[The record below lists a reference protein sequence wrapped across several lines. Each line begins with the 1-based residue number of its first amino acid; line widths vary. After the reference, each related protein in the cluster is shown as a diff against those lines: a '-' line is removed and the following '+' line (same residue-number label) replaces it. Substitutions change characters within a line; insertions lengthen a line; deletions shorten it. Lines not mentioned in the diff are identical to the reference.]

1 MLHTHEQMLMTLYEA
16 VASGD
21 VETVMGLLTDDIE
34 FCVYSRSPMAGSY
47 SGKDEALRFFGKLVR
62 AYGDTFEVQ
71 IQDILAND
79 KHGAVLTL
87 ERGRRG
93 RNVFKNRAV
102 HIYDIRGGKCAR
114 MRIFNE
120 DAWDDFWA

>member
-1 MLHTHEQMLMTLYEA
+1 MLHTHEQMLMRLYEA

-21 VETVMGLLTDDIE
+21 VETVMGLLTGDIE
-34 FCVYSRSPMAGSY
+34 FRVYGKSPMAGSY
-47 SGKDEALRFFGKLVR
+47 SGKDEVLLFFGKL
-62 AYGDTFEVQ
+62 AHTYGDTFGVH

-87 ERGRRG
+87 ERGRRS

-102 HIYDIRGGKCAR
+102 HIYDIRSGKCAR
-114 MRIFNE
+114 IRVFNE
-120 DAWDDFWA
+120 DEWDDFWT